1 VKNPVILHLN
11 FTRVTIGMK
20 IYRNTIGI
28 ILFVWICNI
37 LLRALPVQ
45 IPFSQE
51 DYQGEPSFLP
61 APFLY
66 GDAEHSFSYSSQT
79 ANGNNITYYKNKSQ
93 NGVSFHSHF
102 CNLLYKNSNTPHLLI
117 LSFSS
122 KTLLRF
128 FTSSW
133 YQVFGLKKIII

>member
-1 VKNPVILHLN
+1 LHLN
-11 FTRVTIGMK
+11 FTKVKFGMK
-20 IYRNTIGI
+20 IFRNTIGI
-28 ILFVWICNI
+28 TLFAIVCNI
-37 LLRALPVQ
+37 LLRAFPIQ

-51 DYQGEPSFLP
+51 DYQGETSFLP

-79 ANGNNITYYKNKSQ
+79 ANGNSIIYSKNKSQ

-102 CNLLYKNSNTPHLLI
+102 CNLLYKKSNTPHLLI
-117 LSFSS
+117 LNFSS

-133 YQVFGLKKIII
+133 YQVFGLRKIII